1 VSKSAQTGERQITLT
16 VGTQHVRKPLDYRFS
31 ERLKGAVDL
40 GIRPLRTAM
49 RLGFSHHLPPD
60 QLFEPPGGIGEL
72 IRCMDKVN
80 ALTTEITGRHAG
92 QWDAAQLGMEQ
103 VKRMRGPHPILWL
116 QGLPLADENKVKR
129 AVAEWADG
137 DSVAAHYGF
146 GIQLFC
152 TDDVGSRKPKSVL
165 AADNRKW
172 LSEKYGIEFVTLKQL
187 AARVAIQ

>member
-1 VSKSAQTGERQITLT
+1 
-16 VGTQHVRKPLDYRFS
+16 
-31 ERLKGAVDL
+31 
-40 GIRPLRTAM
+40 
-49 RLGFSHHLPPD
+49 
-60 QLFEPPGGIGEL
+60 
-72 IRCMDKVN
+72 
-80 ALTTEITGRHAG
+80 
-92 QWDAAQLGMEQ
+92 MEQ